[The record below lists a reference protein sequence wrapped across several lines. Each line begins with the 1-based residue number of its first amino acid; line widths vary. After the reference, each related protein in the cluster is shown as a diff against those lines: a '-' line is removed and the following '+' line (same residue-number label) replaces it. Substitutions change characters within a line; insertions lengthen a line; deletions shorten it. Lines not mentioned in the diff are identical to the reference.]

1 MDYPLLISKPDSFG
15 LSIVSIKCVGYST
28 YFLPFCCVVN
38 GFAKGNDHLIKV
50 VFISV
55 SEVSILN
62 CYDGGGCGIG
72 SRQVLAGSFR

>member
-1 MDYPLLISKPDSFG
+1 MDNPLLISKPDSFG
-15 LSIVSIKCVGYST
+15 LSIVSIKCVGYLT
-28 YFLPFCCVVN
+28 YFLSFCSVVN

-72 SRQVLAGSFR
+72 GRQVLAGSFR